1 MMEVAFK
8 AKNAEIYTIE
18 TLNNNFYQLDDIKP
32 DLVIFTLNE
41 NTDDL
46 ERLYT
51 YADYCKLVLS
61 APAEYQNQMHSKVS
75 GFLPKPIVAHTLAE
89 RVLAL
94 ID

>member
-18 TLNNNFYQLDDIKP
+18 TLKNNFYQIDDIKP
-32 DLVIFTLNE
+32 DLIIFTLNE
-41 NTDDL
+41 EMDDL

-61 APAEYQNQMHSKVS
+61 APPENQNQMHPKVS
-75 GFLPKPIVAHTLAE
+75 GFLPKPIIAHTLAE
-89 RVLAL
+89 RILAL

>member
-1 MMEVAFK
+1 MALK
-8 AKNAEIYTIE
+8 AKNAEIYTLE
-18 TLNNNFYQLDDIKP
+18 TLKNNFYQLDDIKP
-32 DLVIFTLNE
+32 DLVIFTLDE
-41 NTDDL
+41 EGDDL

-61 APAEYQNQMHSKVS
+61 APAEFQNKSHPKVS
-75 GFLPKPIVAHTLAE
+75 GFLAKPIIAHTLAE